1 MKISRR
7 DFLKGSA
14 TTLFL
19 AGFNL
24 PALATT
30 SKKKNLV
37 VIMLRG
43 GMDGLCAVP
52 VIGDKNFEK
61 RRKSILIENAI
72 KLNSDFALHPKLNAF
87 HQCWKENTGS
97 IVHATSI
104 PYTQRS
110 HFEGQ
115 NLMESGGR
123 VAYQEKTGW
132 VGRAMKLAKLQGDG
146 LALSLPMP
154 LLLRGIP
161 KNNNYFPA
169 DGRLPRKDTLDLL
182 KSVYADSSEDELL
195 EMMNFIKKRKDEQMM
210 GGTSGWDKRENRNLA
225 KQAAVYLRKSDGPR
239 VAVFEVNGFD
249 THAAQGGVDGTHT
262 KCLVEMDDIIKNLK
276 ENLKE
281 AYKDTII
288 LTVTEFGR
296 TIKQNGGNGTEHGY
310 GTAIFMAGGLLKKS
324 QVHTDWPGLKRKE
337 MYEGRDLNA
346 TIDARSVYAS
356 AMSTVF
362 DLDFKRIQKD
372 VFWGEDLQNLSDK
385 LFKA

>member
-1 MKISRR
+1 MKITRR
-7 DFLKGSA
+7 DFLKGTA

-24 PALATT
+24 PALASN

-61 RRKSILIENAI
+61 RRKSILIEDTI
-72 KLNSDFALHPKLNAF
+72 KLNSDFALHPRLIGFNK
-87 HQCWKENTGS
+87 CWNDNTGS
-97 IVHATSI
+97 IVHAASI

-123 VAYQEKTGW
+123 TPYQEKTGW
-132 VGRAMKLAKLQGDG
+132 VGRAMKLANLQGDG

-161 KNNNYFPA
+161 KNNNYFP
-169 DGRLPRKDTLDLL
+169 GRGKLPRERTLELL
-182 KSVYADSSEDELL
+182 RSVYAESSEDELL
-195 EMMNFIKKRKDEQMM
+195 EMMNYIKKRKNEEMM
-210 GGTSGWDKRENRNLA
+210 GGTMSRGKRENKNLA
-225 KQAAVYLRKSDGPR
+225 RQAATYLRKSDGPR

-249 THAAQGGVDGTHT
+249 THAAQGGVDGSHT
-262 KCLVEMDDIIKNLK
+262 KCLVEMDEIINNLK
-276 ENLKE
+276 DNLQE

-362 DLDFKRIQKD
+362 DLDFKRIQKE

>member
-24 PALATT
+24 PALAAS

-182 KSVYADSSEDELL
+182 RSVYADSSEDELL

-210 GGTSGWDKRENRNLA
+210 GGTGNWDKRKNRNLA

-262 KCLVEMDDIIKNLK
+262 RCLVEMDDIIKNLK

>member
-7 DFLKGSA
+7 DFLKGTA
-14 TTLFL
+14 TSLFL

-24 PALATT
+24 PALAT
-30 SKKKNLV
+30 SSRKKNLV

-61 RRKSILIENAI
+61 RRKNILIENTI
-72 KLNSDFALHPKLNAF
+72 KLNSDFALHPKLIGFNK
-87 HQCWKENTGS
+87 CWNENTGS

-104 PYTQRS
+104 PYKQRS

-115 NLMESGGR
+115 NLMESGGK
-123 VAYQEKTGW
+123 VPYQEKTGW
-132 VGRAMKLAKLQGDG
+132 VGRAMKLANLQGDG

-161 KNNNYFPA
+161 KNNNYFPTW
-169 DGRLPRKDTLDLL
+169 GRLPRKDTLDLL
-182 KSVYADSSEDELL
+182 KSVYAESSEDELL
-195 EMMNFIKKRKDEQMM
+195 QMMDFIKKRKDEQMM
-210 GGTSGWDKRENRNLA
+210 GGTGGGGRQKNKNLA
-225 KQAAVYLRKSDGPR
+225 RQAAKYLKKSDGPR

-262 KCLVEMDDIIKNLK
+262 KCLVEMDEIINNLK
-276 ENLKE
+276 DNLQE